1 MNIDKYIQKARN
13 AIEETYIGKC
23 KIIEYD
29 ENKNSETK
37 ITTHVENIVCNNQPC
52 RVSFQKIDTATEK
65 DGANEISQII
75 KLFIDPAI
83 QIKEGSKIVVT
94 QNNITTAY
102 QKTGVPAMY
111 STHQEI
117 ELKLF
122 EGWA

>member
-13 AIEETYIGKC
+13 AIEKTYIGKC
-23 KIIEYD
+23 NIIEYN

-37 ITTHVENIVCNNQPC
+37 ITTHVENIVCKNQPC